1 MMVLMFYI
9 MASLNFRDQKLKNT
23 WNDKVVVNP
32 TLNPFFSPS
41 SDDEPKAQTSKKY
54 FILYSDY

>member
-1 MMVLMFYI
+1 MVVLTYWF

-32 TLNPFFSPS
+32 TLNPFFSPGS
-41 SDDEPKAQTSKKY
+41 EWRTQSLDLEKV
-54 FILYSDY
+54 LYPI